1 MEKLT
6 DAEIRELATEYVTN
20 LLHMAE
26 DSADMMTL
34 TETIDE
40 EWSGVCVS
48 DENDLDQILEQARSD
63 LRGISARYV
72 KEN

>member
-1 MEKLT
+1 MGNLT
-6 DAEIRELATEYVTN
+6 DQEIRELATDFVTD

-63 LRGISARYV
+63 LRGVRDRYV